1 MTQRKPYLELV
12 GTGIASAALYLLLYL
27 YENEI
32 METFSRTDG
41 FYPVL
46 PILAAFLFSMVHGA
60 FAAYFWN
67 LIGIRALRRD

>member
-1 MTQRKPYLELV
+1 MNQRKPYLELC
-12 GTGIASAALYLLLYL
+12 GTGVASAAMYLLLYL

-41 FYPVL
+41 FYPAL

-60 FAAYFWN
+60 FTAYFWDV
-67 LIGIRALRRD
+67 IGIRALRRN